1 MKIKIF
7 KLYFLLSL
15 LLVGGGPAFSKEVST
30 VVGKVNDS
38 FDSRPLPQVSVAAIQ
53 LPDSV
58 VTNLVLTDGEG
69 NFEIK
74 INPENEILRFA
85 KSGWNTVYANALSK
99 KVNITLQRE
108 ETDLP
113 EFTVKATRASM
124 KGKP

>member
-1 MKIKIF
+1 MKDTTY
-7 KLYFLLSL
+7 KLFFLLSFIL
-15 LLVGGGPAFSKEVST
+15 FGSGSAFSKEVAT
-30 VVGKVNDS
+30 VGGTVMDS
-38 FDSRPLPQVSVAAIQ
+38 FDSQPLPQVLVSAIQ

-74 INPENEILRFA
+74 INSENEILRFA

-113 EFTVKATRASM
+113 EFT
-124 KGKP
+124 